1 MKNIVITAAINLDLN
16 QVEFF
21 IKSFRKY
28 SDDEIYFL
36 VGKKDFDLKKKL
48 QIYNCN
54 FYEADVHKHDIILER
69 HRHFLKM
76 LEKRSDYD
84 KALICD
90 CRDLYFQSN
99 PFKYSYKGS
108 INFFSEDILIKK
120 CPINSKWIQKTLGN
134 KIYKEMENKAVCC
147 AGTVIG
153 SVNSMIAYEKL
164 MIQLIERH
172 PFKKSFKYL
181 VTFRRDKEGRGCDQ
195 AYCNFIVHKKY
206 LKNTYTYSNYE
217 GPIAT
222 VLYLKNIMF
231 NKNMELLND
240 LKEKYLIVHQY
251 DKRWSEFSENI
262 QLIKKNLKIA

>member
-36 VGKKDFDLKKKL
+36 VGKKDFDFKKKL

-90 CRDLYFQSN
+90 CRDLYF
-99 PFKYSYKGS
+99 
-108 INFFSEDILIKK
+108 LI
-120 CPINSKWIQKTLGN
+120 Q
-134 KIYKEMENKAVCC
+134 
-147 AGTVIG
+147 
-153 SVNSMIAYEKL
+153 
-164 MIQLIERH
+164 
-172 PFKKSFKYL
+172 
-181 VTFRRDKEGRGCDQ
+181 
-195 AYCNFIVHKKY
+195 
-206 LKNTYTYSNYE
+206 
-217 GPIAT
+217 
-222 VLYLKNIMF
+222 
-231 NKNMELLND
+231 
-240 LKEKYLIVHQY
+240 
-251 DKRWSEFSENI
+251 
-262 QLIKKNLKIA
+262 